1 MAARVGGEAENI
13 SLVVK
18 FDELNRNGRVLQ
30 DPVEKSF
37 LSFVVNTG
45 VNRRRWEHA
54 ELECQRLGI
63 ELTKASQEIS
73 SLEHKLS
80 VARNMLDNEQSQ
92 RRKAE
97 VERDRLDSQLRL
109 LRQLVLDDQLVDE
122 VKLSKIRTIGVS
134 DYRTDDGLYSPNVHT
149 PKGILKKINQTEDSI
164 VDVDDFSFDDTRDL
178 CDSRSRLGRRSNS
191 RKRSRSAGRDFAG
204 DNILENIASPRTD
217 FQIKKRNRRSKSV
230 VAFDNVASDETSL
243 EDTDTRP
250 RSYSAHERNIIES
263 DTRTSNNFSTASTGH
278 VFVQKAFIK
287 AEKCGV
293 CDKRFKFGKIS
304 NKCSLCRLVLHTE
317 CSDRAPLT
325 CSGRGSP
332 EVCRTPL
339 ADRTKSPGGRKP
351 YFASPMLR

>member
-1 MAARVGGEAENI
+1 M
-13 SLVVK
+13 VVK
-18 FDELNRNGRVLQ
+18 FDELNRNGKVLQ
-30 DPVEKSF
+30 DPVEQSF
-37 LSFVVNTG
+37 LSFVVNAG

-63 ELTKASQEIS
+63 ELTKASKEIS

-80 VARNMLDNEQSQ
+80 GARSMLDNEQSQ

-97 VERDRLDSQLRL
+97 AERDRLDSQLRL

-134 DYRTDDGLYSPNVHT
+134 DFRTDDALYSPNVHT
-149 PKGILKKINQTEDSI
+149 PKGILKKINQTEESI

-178 CDSRSRLGRRSNS
+178 CESRSRLGRRSGS
-191 RKRSRSAGRDFAG
+191 RKRSRSAGRDMAS
-204 DNILENIASPRTD
+204 DNILENVASPRTD
-217 FQIKKRNRRSKSV
+217 FQLKKRNRRSKSV

-243 EDTDTRP
+243 EDIDTRP
-250 RSYSAHERNIIES
+250 RSYSAHERNIIEP
-263 DTRTSNNFSTASTGH
+263 DNRTSNNFSTAGGASH
-278 VFVQKAFIK
+278 AFVQKAFVK
-287 AEKCGV
+287 AEKCSV

-304 NKCSLCRLVLHTE
+304 YKCSQCRLVVHIE
-317 CSDRAPLT
+317 CSDRAPVT